1 MEYLEF
7 EAPVKVLIEQIEQCK
22 ELGDQT
28 QVDVTETCDKLE
40 RKLEETKK

>member
-7 EAPVKVLIEQIEQCK
+7 ETPVKVLIEQIEQCK

-28 QVDVTETCDKLE
+28 QVDVTETCYKLQV
-40 RKLEETKK
+40 KL